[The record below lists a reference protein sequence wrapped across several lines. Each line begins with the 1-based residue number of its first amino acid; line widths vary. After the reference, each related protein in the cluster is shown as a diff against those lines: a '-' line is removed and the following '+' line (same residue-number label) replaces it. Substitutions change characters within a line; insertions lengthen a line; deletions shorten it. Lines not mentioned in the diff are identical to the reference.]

1 MAGRTGARIS
11 RGVPPGLRGEVME
24 IRVNGET
31 RWLDSSVTVSGL
43 VEALGIRLG
52 SVVVERNLR
61 IVPRERMADEMVQDG
76 DSLEIIRL
84 VGGG

>member
-1 MAGRTGARIS
+1 
-11 RGVPPGLRGEVME
+11 ME

-31 RWLDSSVTVSGL
+31 RHWDSSVTVSDL
-43 VEALGIRLG
+43 VETLGIRSG

-61 IVPRERMADEMVQDG
+61 IVPREQMADEMIQDG
-76 DSLEIIRL
+76 DSIEIIRL

>member
-1 MAGRTGARIS
+1 
-11 RGVPPGLRGEVME
+11 ME
-24 IRVNGET
+24 IQVNGEK
-31 RWLDSSVTVSGL
+31 RQWDGPVTVGDL
-43 VEALGIRLG
+43 VEALGIRSG

-61 IVPRERMADEMVQDG
+61 IVPRERMGEEILQDG